1 MVEFIT
7 LYEIY
12 VHNPKLFKNK
22 NLKSFIKLNDISDN
36 DVCTSIDGRSKG
48 NIGISKKWIK
58 KNLPTLSLTIPSIDS
73 DFLKVSGTGLM
84 AGAGLRSQSGNH
96 YFEAQTTLAKYGVK
110 KFNPTIFNFDFTSVE
125 YFLKDNQR
133 TPYLT
138 RKGLHKLMI
147 IYNDIPD
154 QVYSWIDELI
164 DGGLQSH
171 HLNLP
176 NVVEMVNTVCI
187 PAMREVDGKMIL
199 KQGVYSLERSDVLVD
214 FRRIADL
221 KTDNGSV
228 QHKLDEYKCPVFAQL
243 QTMHEQI
250 VREAE
255 QRLKQEKKI
264 QRLEQELEMEKSL
277 KNQVLSLTQSFV
289 PHCVV
294 QSPPFP
300 ETRRT
305 SPTLR
310 PPGSEGGVPN
320 AATLRPQGS
329 EAKSP
334 RVGKTPVRVEGLCI
348 KPSKM

>member
-1 MVEFIT
+1 MAEFIT

-48 NIGISKKWIK
+48 NIGISKKWVK

-73 DFLKVSGTGLM
+73 DFLKVSGK
-84 AGAGLRSQSGNH
+84 H

-300 ETRRT
+300 ETRPKAT
-305 SPTLR
+305 TTA
-310 PPGSEGGVPN
+310 GG
-320 AATLRPQGS
+320 
-329 EAKSP
+329 